1 MRLNRVS
8 GLLRDIISLLE
19 NFMRFIQKSRVS
31 LMENYNNILNIIDN
45 HVGHIV
51 DNPFCVEYF
60 E

>member
-19 NFMRFIQKSRVS
+19 NFMGFIQKSRVP
-31 LMENYNNILNIIDN
+31 LMENYNSILNIIDN
-45 HVGHIV
+45 QVGHIV